1 MVCECILVGDT
12 GTGKADQYRVAK
24 SMEKLIRRKDTDIK
38 RVMIVGDN
46 IYPNGCYGVKDPQ
59 FYHKFQKPYR
69 NIHLPFYLCLG
80 NHDYSQIVS
89 DNSQSQIDY
98 TASDYN
104 VTLTDGTKK
113 WNMPSKWYMESFDNC
128 DFFFLDTNMDRLN
141 PTEIEAQL
149 EYMVHEIKQSK
160 NLWKILCGHHTWRS
174 VGGHGNAKSDMP
186 RFEQFMNDL
195 LSQVRIDLYV
205 CGHDHCKNIIE
216 VGRDKIPTLVIGTGG
231 KKYDE
236 HLYFPKNMD
245 EDGSKLKFFSPEL
258 GVCHFKATKD
268 SITLTCYT
276 EEREQ
281 EGDGREQR
289 PKKEFKYTI
298 FGKRERGS
306 KKKKKSRRRKRSKR
320 RMRRRISRRT

>member
-24 SMEKLIRRKDTDIK
+24 SMEDLIEKAPGIA

-59 FYHKFQKPYR
+59 FYDKFQKPYE
-69 NIHLPFYLCLG
+69 NIHKPVYLCLG

-89 DNSQSQIDY
+89 DNSQAQIDY

-128 DFFFLDTNMDRLN
+128 DFFFLDTNMDRLKA
-141 PTEIEAQL
+141 TEIEAQL
-149 EYMVHEIKQSK
+149 KYMIHEIKQSK

-174 VGGHGNAKSDMP
+174 VGGHGNAENKLEEFMRLLP
-186 RFEQFMNDL
+186 RF
-195 LSQVRIDLYV
+195 DLYV
-205 CGHDHCKNIIE
+205 CGHDHCKSIIE
-216 VGRDKIPTLVIGTGG
+216 VGEDKIPTLVIGTGG
-231 KKYDE
+231 KRYDK
-236 HLYFPKNMD
+236 HLYFPDNLKA
-245 EDGSKLKFFSPEL
+245 DGSKLKFFSPEL
-258 GVCHFKATKD
+258 GVCHFKATED

-276 EEREQ
+276 EKLEQ
-281 EGDGREQR
+281 EFR
-289 PKKEFKYTI
+289 YTI
-298 FGKRERGS
+298 SGRGGGG
-306 KKKKKSRRRKRSKR
+306 KKKKKTRRTRRTRRRKRSKR
-320 RMRRRISRRT
+320 SKRSKRRRRRRN

>member
-12 GTGKADQYRVAK
+12 GTGKADQYSVAK
-24 SMEKLIRRKDTDIK
+24 SMEKLIRRKDTDIA

-59 FYHKFQKPYR
+59 FYDKFQKPYE

-80 NHDYSQIVS
+80 NHDYSQTVS

-98 TASDYN
+98 SKIS
-104 VTLTDGTKK
+104 KK
-113 WNMPSKWYMESFDNC
+113 WNMPSKWYMKSFDNC

-141 PTEIEAQL
+141 PTEIDDQL
-149 EYMVHEIKQSK
+149 KDTVRWIQGSK
-160 NLWKILCGHHTWRS
+160 NRWKILCGHHTWRS

-186 RFEQFMNDL
+186 RFEQFMKDL

-216 VGRDKIPTLVIGTGG
+216 VGRDKIPTLVFGTGG

-236 HLYFPKNMD
+236 HLYFPENMD

-268 SITLTCYT
+268 SITLICYT
-276 EEREQ
+276 EDMEENM
-281 EGDGREQR
+281 EE
-289 PKKEFKYTI
+289 EFKYTI
-298 FGKRERGS
+298 SGKRERGT
-306 KKKKKSRRRKRSKR
+306 KKKKRTRRRKRSKR
-320 RMRRRISRRT
+320 RRTSRRST